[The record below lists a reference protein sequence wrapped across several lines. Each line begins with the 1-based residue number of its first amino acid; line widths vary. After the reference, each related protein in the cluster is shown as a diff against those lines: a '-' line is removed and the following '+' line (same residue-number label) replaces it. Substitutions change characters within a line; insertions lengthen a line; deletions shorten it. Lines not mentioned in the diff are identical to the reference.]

1 VLRRRRRG
9 PTVALAGAGAI
20 ATVHALAA
28 EAAGLRVVAVA
39 SAGGTSARHL
49 AGQLDARRVRPD
61 ELPAGADLLVV
72 ATPPDSHVGL
82 TLVGMTAGAS
92 VLVEKPLAPTLAA
105 ADRLVA
111 AEAALAEQGAPVVVR
126 CGENLLHA
134 PAWRE
139 VAARRDALGPLTHLS
154 ARTVQP
160 PPTWGHFTRPLTAG
174 GVLFDLG
181 PHALALVLELAGSEP
196 VAVTAHLSSGRDD
209 GADDEAEVLV
219 RFADGLEATVELAWT
234 AAEPHWALQASGS
247 SGVLRLE
254 LFPEVVVE
262 ADGDEVRLP
271 PLRHDAADAS
281 LEGFGYVDQL
291 VDLAAGGVGG
301 QTLDGARRVLEV
313 VCAAYASAGAGGT
326 PVALPFTGDRTRTP
340 LELWRS

>member
-1 VLRRRRRG
+1 
-9 PTVALAGAGAI
+9 
-20 ATVHALAA
+20 
-28 EAAGLRVVAVA
+28 VVAVA

-49 AGQLDARRVRPD
+49 AGQLDARRVRPE
-61 ELPAGADLLVV
+61 ELPDGADILVV
-72 ATPPDSHVGL
+72 ATPPASHVDL

-92 VLVEKPLAPTLAA
+92 VLVEKPLATTLAG
-105 ADRLVA
+105 ADRLVD
-111 AEAALAEQGAPVVVR
+111 AEAALAADGTPVVVR

-139 VAARRDALGPLTHLS
+139 VATRREGLGPLTHLS

-160 PPTWGHFTRPLTAG
+160 PPTWGHFTEPLTAG

-181 PHALALVLELAGSEP
+181 PHALALVLKLAGSEP

-209 GADDEAEVLV
+209 GADDEARV
-219 RFADGLEATVELAWT
+219 RIRFSDGLEAEVELAWT
-234 AAEPHWALQASGS
+234 ATEPHWALQASGT

-271 PLRHDAADAS
+271 PLRHDAADPS
-281 LEGFGYVDQL
+281 LERFGYVDQL

-301 QTLDGARRVLEV
+301 QTLDGARRILEV
-313 VCAAYASAGAGGT
+313 ISAAYASAGAGGT
-326 PVALPFTGDRTRTP
+326 PVALPFAGDRSHTP
-340 LELWRS
+340 LQLWRAGTDG